1 MRKKHYLL
9 YIYISLTFMIIL
21 LSYFSNIGIATPDI
35 PNEDKPLLEA
45 QERLAGVS
53 EEEIKV
59 LENLFIITQ
68 EIEEMDRKKSQIS
81 EEIENLDAEVK
92 KIENLITVE
101 TLAYEDNLNIMENVL
116 KAYQKSGP
124 GSFIELILSSDS
136 LKILL
141 QRLNALG
148 DITRN
153 TNSLLESLQ
162 ESKSKLDAEKNNII
176 EKLILVEEQQKKL
189 EETLEKNIALKEE
202 LEIYLESLEGER
214 TKYEEYLAEVE
225 LYWSQ
230 LKPLFIETT
239 SIFSNMLYDTTF
251 PSDAIK
257 IEFSLLSVK
266 GMIEEK
272 TFKEIIAKQSF
283 PTKLEFEF
291 SNNKLEVIMP
301 DKHLYLAGNFE
312 IVENKRLVFV
322 VDEGSFFGMPLEK
335 TTIEDLFSEGYME
348 LDLGQVL
355 GKNKLKSIKINDDN
369 IELQITPVFF

>member
-1 MRKKHYLL
+1 
-9 YIYISLTFMIIL
+9 MIIL